1 MGPLK
6 ILSLEAENFKKLR
19 VVRIAPD
26 GNVVQITGANGAG
39 KSSVLDAIWV
49 ALAGKGVAPSQPV
62 RAGEEEARIRLDL
75 GEIIVT
81 RKFPLDGTPT
91 LSVTTA
97 EGAKFPSPQTM
108 LDKLLG
114 ALTFD
119 PLAFTRMK
127 PKEQR
132 TELARLLGITDQL
145 AQMERERAD
154 VFAART
160 DINRDLKRAE
170 AQLAGMPAVEACEP
184 VDVSAVVAEIKQAHE
199 HNASASHHAYET
211 EQIRQHIRRER
222 DDIVRSRAEIERLRE
237 EIAEIEASIV
247 SLQESVAQMEHEIA
261 ERASVDTVDVAP
273 LEARLS
279 EADAVNARHR
289 AYADRVNAQALV
301 SKLREESDN
310 ATKAIEE
317 LDTAARALV
326 AGAKLPIEGLG
337 VTDDGVTYNGLPLEQ
352 ASSAEQLRV
361 SVAIAMAMHP
371 TLRVLRIQDG
381 ALLDER
387 SLGLIAEMADANDYQ
402 CWIERVGTD
411 AKVGILMEDGTA
423 RVVGAPA
430 GEAEP
435 AEPEAPRRRRP
446 AAVA

>member
-170 AQLAGMPAVEACEP
+170 AQLAGMPAVAACEP
-184 VDVSAVVAEIKQAHE
+184 VDVSAVVAQARE
-199 HNASASHHAYET
+199 ARDHNT
-211 EQIRQHIRRER
+211 KVTREQQRR
-222 DDIVRSRAEIERLRE
+222 A
-237 EIAEIEASIV
+237 
-247 SLQESVAQMEHEIA
+247 A
-261 ERASVDTVDVAP
+261 ERARAHQMIDRAKELRIEAEH
-273 LEARLS
+273 LEASALGIEETLDALPELADVQDV
-279 EADAVNARHR
+279 EALEATIAEASTRNEQHR
-289 AYADRVNAQALV
+289 AYTARQEAAQQVAAL
-301 SKLREESDN
+301 RAESDN

-326 AGAKLPIEGLG
+326 AGAKLPIDGLG
-337 VTDDGVTYNGLPLEQ
+337 VTDDGVTYHGLPLEQ

-387 SLGLIAEMADANDYQ
+387 SLALIAEMADANDYQ

-411 AKVGILMEDGTA
+411 AKVGIIMEDGTA
-423 RVVGAPA
+423 RVVGEAPS
-430 GEAEP
+430 GET
-435 AEPEAPRRRRP
+435 EPEAPRRRRP
-446 AAVA
+446 AAA

>member
-6 ILSLEAENFKKLR
+6 IIRLEAENVKKLR
-19 VVRIAPD
+19 AVSITPD

-39 KSSVLDAIWV
+39 KSSVLDCIWM
-49 ALAGKGVAPSQPV
+49 ALAGKSAAPAQPV

-75 GEIIVT
+75 GEIIVS
-81 RKFPLDGTPT
+81 RKFTADGGTS

-119 PLAFTRMK
+119 PLGFTRMK

-170 AQLAGMPAVEACEP
+170 AQLAGMPAVEPCEP
-184 VDVSAVVAEIKQAHE
+184 VDVSAVVAEIRAARE
-199 HNASASHHAYET
+199 HNAAVTSESGT
-211 EQIRQHIRRER
+211 RER
-222 DDIVRSRAEIERLRE
+222 RRVKMGEHRARALELRDKAAQI
-237 EIAEIEASIV
+237 IAQAEA
-247 SLQESVAQMEHEIA
+247 
-261 ERASVDTVDVAP
+261 
-273 LEARLS
+273 LEADADAIDNWLS
-279 EADAVNARHR
+279 EAEPLSTLIDLAPVEEQLTNAEHVNAQHR

-301 SKLREESDN
+301 SKLREESDH

-326 AGAKLPIEGLG
+326 AGAKLPVDGLG

-423 RVVGAPA
+423 RVVGEPA
-430 GEAEP
+430 S
-435 AEPEAPRRRRP
+435 AEPEPSRRRRP